1 MALKQPRERRLAKPI
16 RMLLPQWSDSKQEP
30 QEERKANLEGAHFLA
45 A

>member
-1 MALKQPRERRLAKPI
+1 
-16 RMLLPQWSDSKQEP
+16 MLLPQWSDGKQEP